1 MYAPN
6 SPLYHKVA
14 KPLLSM
20 CTTGSLDTEH
30 IVKPSKH
37 NILTKKR
44 NRLADDKAITLI
56 RASENLKHLMK
67 IKTDMKQM
75 AISRPAGAGGR
86 MS

>member
-1 MYAPN
+1 MR
-6 SPLYHKVA
+6 
-14 KPLLSM
+14 
-20 CTTGSLDTEH
+20 TTRSLDIER
-30 IVKPSKH
+30 IFKPIKH

-44 NRLADDKAITLI
+44 NMLAGDKAITLI